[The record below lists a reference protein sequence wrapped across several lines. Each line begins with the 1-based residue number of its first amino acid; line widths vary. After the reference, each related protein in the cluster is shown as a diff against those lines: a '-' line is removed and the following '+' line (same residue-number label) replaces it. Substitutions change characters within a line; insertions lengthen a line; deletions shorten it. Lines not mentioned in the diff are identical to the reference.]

1 MNSNECDDFV
11 SFEKFCV
18 HGIYTGLKWQCIE
31 FARRWLL
38 LCKSCIFQNIGY
50 AADMWQELIYVER
63 VTDGQKFPLKTYS
76 NGSLYKP
83 ECGSLLIYLR
93 SEDSPYSHVA
103 VICKVQESFIRV
115 CEQNYQFH
123 YWSSNYARQ
132 IPMIYRNGLYYI
144 EDNYDVY
151 GWAFDHDYS
160 SSYVD
165 NPKEMFLMQ
174 SNDKNIC
181 YYKANE
187 DFFETISSTSN
198 QLYQL
203 FMQATDYII
212 HNDEFL
218 TLFKIPNQFWLRIR
232 RSWIDERD
240 SNRALTMLQSAVAQ
254 EKWAQNMNLD
264 YDFTSS
270 FQLHCLLVMKEAG
283 MDSKLC
289 LLPNDLYWQDSIIV
303 DKDGE
308 IINNVWKLWD
318 WEMIF
323 QNFEDRYRNYK
334 EENEWESVNNERPCI
349 SDILLN
355 EQIRIIELLWK
366 SITNHTAFLSI
377 LSTML
382 SNHPNISHNEWISSE
397 NSTHIPLVNGSME
410 EQNNGI
416 VMSYDENKSF
426 IIDDNI
432 EEYSD
437 YYDISQKILSE
448 KNHENSEK
456 NIVSWMIHGICSGF
470 SMCEDQNHITDTN
483 NSITYCC
490 II

>member
-93 SEDSPYSHVA
+93 SEDSPYGHVA

-151 GWAFDHDYS
+151 GWMEIENNDQLKPLDESNISLRIRLLIMIIHHPMLIIQKKCFLC
-160 SSYVD
+160 
-165 NPKEMFLMQ
+165 NPMTKITL
-174 SNDKNIC
+174 
-181 YYKANE
+181 
-187 DFFETISSTSN
+187 N

-232 RSWIDERD
+232 RS
-240 SNRALTMLQSAVAQ
+240 
-254 EKWAQNMNLD
+254 
-264 YDFTSS
+264 
-270 FQLHCLLVMKEAG
+270 
-283 MDSKLC
+283 
-289 LLPNDLYWQDSIIV
+289 
-303 DKDGE
+303 
-308 IINNVWKLWD
+308 
-318 WEMIF
+318 
-323 QNFEDRYRNYK
+323 
-334 EENEWESVNNERPCI
+334 
-349 SDILLN
+349 
-355 EQIRIIELLWK
+355 
-366 SITNHTAFLSI
+366 
-377 LSTML
+377 
-382 SNHPNISHNEWISSE
+382 
-397 NSTHIPLVNGSME
+397 
-410 EQNNGI
+410 
-416 VMSYDENKSF
+416 
-426 IIDDNI
+426 
-432 EEYSD
+432 
-437 YYDISQKILSE
+437 
-448 KNHENSEK
+448 
-456 NIVSWMIHGICSGF
+456 
-470 SMCEDQNHITDTN
+470 
-483 NSITYCC
+483 
-490 II
+490 